1 MASLGDYVTMSVD
14 AKEQNSS
21 TEDILRS
28 IKKIIEEPAPMTT
41 EPQNPGQAQ
50 PEDVLEL
57 TNVISKSPDPA
68 PEPAAQEVA
77 VAKDVLSEI
86 DAVLNESQ
94 QPAPVTSNI
103 VNGTNGAVHQEVQSL
118 NGLISDQAAK
128 ASAEAIKSL
137 VEKMPKTK
145 IDSPN
150 LRSGS
155 TVEDMVIEALKP
167 MLSDWLDKNLAIIV
181 KQLVEKEIQKLI
193 PKD

>member
-28 IKKIIEEPAPMTT
+28 IKKIIEEPAPMTA
-41 EPQNPGQAQ
+41 EPQNSGQAQ
-50 PEDVLEL
+50 SEDVLEL

-68 PEPAAQEVA
+68 PEPVAAEVA

-94 QPAPVTSNI
+94 QPAPVA
-103 VNGTNGAVHQEVQSL
+103 VNGTNGAVHQEVQSI

-150 LRSGS
+150 LRNGS
-155 TVEDMVIEALKP
+155 TVEDLIVEALKP
-167 MLSDWLDKNLAIIV
+167 MLSDWLDKNLATIV